1 VLTLP
6 RADQGASE
14 RRVEQRIRRVE
25 DVAGIARAAKGGSV
39 RANIVAVHEPYAGG
53 ERPSAACGDHASCRH
68 EGTPSVKRRVSHRGG
83 FRDPFSSDVGDAR
96 EYLERLGRILVHTG
110 HSPKRLQREFNEI
123 CRHLS
128 EPDERWDAARLNYVS
143 DLPHVITHWH
153 ADAQYLDAKGAP
165 RPLPLRGRGPNL
177 SSLVRRVLPSANVED
192 VIRSLIDLK
201 GIRRRGRL
209 YAPAGQYL
217 TYNQQRVSALAH
229 GLTALLGM
237 LRTVEHNIASP
248 RAKTLFERA
257 AINPSFPVADLAS
270 FHRRF
275 KSVAGDFIWSIDGD
289 MRRREARRDGGRRT
303 RLGVGI
309 FAFEE
314 PRGSGSGCRGRR
326 SSVRRTKA
334 RRR

>member
-1 VLTLP
+1 
-6 RADQGASE
+6 
-14 RRVEQRIRRVE
+14 
-25 DVAGIARAAKGGSV
+25 
-39 RANIVAVHEPYAGG
+39 
-53 ERPSAACGDHASCRH
+53 
-68 EGTPSVKRRVSHRGG
+68 VKRRVSHRTGS
-83 FRDPFSSDVGDAR
+83 RDRSSSDVGDAR
-96 EYLERLGRILVHTG
+96 EYLERLGRILVHSG

-123 CRHLS
+123 CRHLN
-128 EPDERWDAARLNYVS
+128 EPDERWDSARLNYVS

-165 RPLPLRGRGPNL
+165 LPLPLQGRGPNL
-177 SSLVRRVLPSANVED
+177 SSLVRRVLPAANADE

-209 YAPAGQYL
+209 YTPAGQYL

-257 AINPSFPVADLAS
+257 AINPSFPVTDLPS

-275 KSVAGDFIWSIDGD
+275 KSIAGDFIWAIDGD
-289 MRRREARRDGGRRT
+289 MRRREERRQGGRRT

-314 PRGSGSGCRGRR
+314 PRGSAPSGPGRR
-326 SSVRRTKA
+326 PSVRRPKA
-334 RRR
+334 KRP